1 MNTLKAIKSKK
12 NKEYESEALA
22 EHEQDQS
29 AKTEEENNFEG
40 SETYT
45 ENDLLDTAQTDA
57 PYEDDKDT
65 QDEAAADI
73 IEKITEESAEEVA
86 TLSELESTD
95 AAELERL
102 RAENQALRA
111 ELENAKRLESEL
123 ADFAS
128 IFPEQDIRAIP
139 DEVWQDVRAGNSLSA
154 AFALYERKR
163 INLEKRAEQINQL
176 NAYRSA
182 GQAGNNAVREYFSPD
197 EVRAM
202 SQSEVRAN
210 YKRIIESMKKW
221 N

>member
-65 QDEAAADI
+65 QDEAAEDI

-86 TLSELESTD
+86 TLSESESTD

>member
-1 MNTLKAIKSKK
+1 MKAIKSKK

-22 EHEQDQS
+22 KHEQDQS

-45 ENDLLDTAQTDA
+45 ENDLSDTAQTDA

-65 QDEAAADI
+65 QDEAAEDI

-86 TLSELESTD
+86 TLSESESTD

>member
-1 MNTLKAIKSKK
+1 MKAIKSKK

-65 QDEAAADI
+65 QDEAAEDI

-86 TLSELESTD
+86 TLSESESTD